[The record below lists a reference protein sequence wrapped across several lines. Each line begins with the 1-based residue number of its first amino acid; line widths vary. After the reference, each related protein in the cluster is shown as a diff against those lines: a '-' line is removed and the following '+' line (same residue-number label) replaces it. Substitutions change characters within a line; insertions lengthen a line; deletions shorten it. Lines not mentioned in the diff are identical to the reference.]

1 MAEVRNQHILWG
13 LTASVAAIRAP
24 LLASKLVP
32 IGDVTAVIT
41 ERARHFVDELPEEVT
56 VYSDKDE
63 WAQWN
68 ALGDPVLHI
77 ELRRWAD
84 VFVIAPL
91 TADCLAKLAGGIC
104 DNLLLSVAR
113 AWDFSKP
120 FIVAP
125 AMNTLMWE
133 HPVTQTHLD
142 LLRTWGI
149 EVVDPVS
156 KKLACEDVGIGALA
170 PPDAITDAVAA
181 ALSARAASN

>member
-1 MAEVRNQHILWG
+1 MAVAEERHILWG

-24 LLASKLVP
+24 LLANQLLP
-32 IGDVTAVIT
+32 LGDVTAVIT

-91 TADCLAKLAGGIC
+91 TADCLAKLASGIC

-133 HPVTQTHLD
+133 HPVTQTHLH
-142 LLRTWGI
+142 LLRSWGI
-149 EVVDPVS
+149 EVVEPVA
-156 KKLACEDVGIGALA
+156 KKLACDDVGIGALA
-170 PPDAITDAVAA
+170 PPDKITEAVAM
-181 ALSARAASN
+181 ALGAKRS